1 MHEEEDDFVVA
12 GTENGDENKRS
23 LSGLPKG
30 HSYLVLG
37 TFKLSD
43 GKRLVKIR
51 NPWGAEN
58 FSGAFSGTNID
69 GKDKDGIFYA
79 DIETYTEQFS
89 ETWISLDP
97 TKMSSAKFMKL
108 NDESQKTSPGIWEG
122 MCGEECT
129 RHTLTLKSDIA
140 QTVYLTAHTWN
151 DRGIPDRCTDSDNEK
166 FHAIMVNKLDN
177 IFVWHFGDYPLQP
190 IKMTSGDG
198 GALLPVDGDIHG
210 RSQSSISELCCLAV
224 DDGSPDGQC

>member
-12 GTENGDENKRS
+12 GTENLDDNKRS
-23 LSGLPKG
+23 QSGLPKG

-43 GKRLVKIR
+43 GKRKVKVR
-51 NPWGAEN
+51 NPWGAET

-79 DIETYTEQFS
+79 DIETYIEQFS

-108 NDESQKTSPGIWEG
+108 NDES
-122 MCGEECT
+122 
-129 RHTLTLKSDIA
+129 
-140 QTVYLTAHTWN
+140 
-151 DRGIPDRCTDSDNEK
+151 
-166 FHAIMVNKLDN
+166 
-177 IFVWHFGDYPLQP
+177 
-190 IKMTSGDG
+190 
-198 GALLPVDGDIHG
+198 
-210 RSQSSISELCCLAV
+210 
-224 DDGSPDGQC
+224 